1 MLHDLT
7 VQSYEGD
14 LKEAEKIT
22 VVSDRGRKRR
32 GEQGKADQQKLSQ
45 LQEKTSVM
53 LPNSRLK

>member
-22 VVSDRGRKRR
+22 VVSSSR

-45 LQEKTSVM
+45 LQAKTNVM